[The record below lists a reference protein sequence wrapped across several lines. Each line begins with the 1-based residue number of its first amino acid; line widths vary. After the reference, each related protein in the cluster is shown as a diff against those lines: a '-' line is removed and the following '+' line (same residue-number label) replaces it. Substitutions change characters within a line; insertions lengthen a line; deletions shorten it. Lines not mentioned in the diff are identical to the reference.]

1 MASYRTISS
10 EAESLYKVSGSKH
23 IGRTF
28 RVHSEKQAKQIIQE
42 LWEEHPQA
50 THICFAYQLTIHE
63 HLERSSDDG
72 EPSGTAGKPILNQIK
87 SSKLTEVLVA
97 VIRYYG
103 GTKLGVSGLID
114 AYKNA
119 AKLALDSSGAEEC
132 DVEVQYAL
140 SVSHEETPSLMNA
153 LNRLSFRKINT
164 TVGLDFKIE
173 ISIKEEIEVHLL
185 SVLKDLRLNT
195 LVEERLAKHLPT
207 N

>member
-1 MASYRTISS
+1 MARYRTILTES
-10 EAESLYKVSGSKH
+10 ESLYKVSGSKH

-28 RVHSEKQAKQIIQE
+28 RVHSEKQAKQIIQD

-63 HLERSSDDG
+63 MLERSSDDG
-72 EPSGTAGKPILNQIK
+72 EPGGTAGKPILNQIK
-87 SSKLTEVLVA
+87 SAKLTEVLVA

-119 AKLALDSSGAEEC
+119 AKLALEASGVEEC
-132 DVEVQYAL
+132 EVEVQYAL

-164 TVGLDFKIE
+164 TVEMNFTIE
-173 ISIKEEIEVHLL
+173 ISIKEEMEAQLL
-185 SVLKDLRLNT
+185 SVLKDLRLNSLT
-195 LVEERLAKHLPT
+195 ESKR
-207 N
+207 

>member
-1 MASYRTISS
+1 MARYRTILTES
-10 EAESLYKVSGSKH
+10 ESLYKVSGSKH

-28 RVHSEKQAKQIIQE
+28 RVHSEKQAKQIIQD

-63 HLERSSDDG
+63 MLERSSDDG
-72 EPSGTAGKPILNQIK
+72 EPGGTAGKPILNQIK
-87 SSKLTEVLVA
+87 SAKLTEVLVA

-119 AKLALDSSGAEEC
+119 AKLALEASGVEEC
-132 DVEVQYAL
+132 EVEVQYAL

-164 TVGLDFKIE
+164 TVEMNFTIE
-173 ISIKEEIEVHLL
+173 ISIKEEMEAQML
-185 SVLKDLRLNT
+185 SVLKDLRLNSLT
-195 LVEERLAKHLPT
+195 ESKR
-207 N
+207 

>member
-1 MASYRTISS
+1 MARYRTILTES
-10 EAESLYKVSGSKH
+10 ESLYKVSGSKH

-28 RVHSEKQAKQIIQE
+28 RVHSEKQAKQIIQD
-42 LWEEHPQA
+42 LLEEHPQA

-63 HLERSSDDG
+63 MLERSSDDG
-72 EPSGTAGKPILNQIK
+72 EPGGTAGKPILNQIK
-87 SSKLTEVLVA
+87 SAKLTEVLVA

-119 AKLALDSSGAEEC
+119 AKLALEASGVEEC
-132 DVEVQYAL
+132 EVEVQYAL

-164 TVGLDFKIE
+164 TVEMNFTIE
-173 ISIKEEIEVHLL
+173 ISIKEEMEAQLL
-185 SVLKDLRLNT
+185 SVLKDLRLNSLT
-195 LVEERLAKHLPT
+195 ESKR
-207 N
+207 

>member
-1 MASYRTISS
+1 MASYRTILS

-28 RVHSEKQAKQIIQE
+28 RVHSEKQAKEILQK

-50 THICFAYQLTIHE
+50 THICFAYVLTVYE
-63 HLERSSDDG
+63 KLERSSDDG

-87 SSKLTEVLVA
+87 SAKLTEVLVA

-119 AKLALDSSGAEEC
+119 AKLALEESGVEEC
-132 DVEVQYAL
+132 VVEVQYAL

-153 LNRLSFRKINT
+153 LNRLSFRKLNT
-164 TVGLDFKIE
+164 RVEMDFTIE
-173 ISIKEEIEVHLL
+173 ISIKEEMETQLL
-185 SVLKDLRLNT
+185 SVLKDLRLNS
-195 LVEERLAKHLPT
+195 VKAECLAKHLS
-207 N
+207 

>member
-1 MASYRTISS
+1 MASYRTISE

-28 RVHSEKQAKQIIQE
+28 SVHSEKQAKQIIQN

-63 HLERSSDDG
+63 ILERSSDDG

-87 SSKLTEVLVA
+87 SSNLTEVLVA

-119 AKLALDSSGAEEC
+119 AKLALEESGVEEC
-132 DVEVQYAL
+132 EVEVQYVL

-153 LNRLSFRKINT
+153 LNRLSFRKLNT
-164 TVGLDFKIE
+164 TVELCFVIE
-173 ISIKEEIEVHLL
+173 ISIKEEMETHLL
-185 SVLKDLRLNT
+185 SVLKDLRLNS
-195 LVEERLAKHLPT
+195 LKEERLAKHLS
-207 N
+207 